1 MDNWEGLMKYGS
13 ILFFTILLDL
23 IFGPIIEIFV
33 EFGLN
38 IEMTVGGVTAPT
50 KDILDP
56 ATLIMYKL
64 MWHII
69 DIGGWYVIIWGVLKK
84 FQLI

>member
-1 MDNWEGLMKYGS
+1 MDSWENLMKYGS

-50 KDILDP
+50 KDFLDP
-56 ATLIMYKL
+56 VTLIMYEL